1 MTNNPI
7 KLVASSSVALTSA
20 PAIFSHAESKPVIV
34 RVWSNR
40 QFHVAIGDSADTNAL
55 PVAAGGE
62 GVFLHVDAA
71 EDVSALKGATDDD
84 GEVWFSVIRRY

>member
-1 MTNNPI
+1 M
-7 KLVASSSVALTSA
+7 
-20 PAIFSHAESKPVIV
+20 IV
-34 RVWSNR
+34 RVWSIVS
-40 QFHVAIGDSADTNAL
+40 FTSLSATPPITNAL